1 MAKKTLTSEQM
12 MTAILAYLGILVL
25 IPLFAVKKRD
35 EFIRFHLRQGIVLF
49 VIEIIIWVAVA
60 FLLFPFGFFGFF
72 AFGWLMN
79 LIGLAILIVIII
91 AIIRAVQGDM
101 WEIPVVSNFT
111 NMV

>member
-49 VIEIIIWVAVA
+49 VIEIIIWVAAA
-60 FLLFPFGFFGFF
+60 FLLFPFGFF

-79 LIGLAILIVIII
+79 LIGLAILIVIVI

-101 WEIPVVSNFT
+101 WEMPIVSNFT
-111 NMV
+111 NMVKI